1 MPVPIS
7 DLNIQEKFKTSD
19 KKPTAKPHEAELAH
33 SGAPPPDTRIAA
45 LADTL
50 RSSTFTGEVLRI
62 LVNRLRHP
70 ERAYTNRELE
80 MLLLLTLALERA
92 GMWP

>member
-19 KKPTAKPHEAELAH
+19 KKHTI
-33 SGAPPPDTRIAA
+33 DRIAA

-50 RSSTFTGEVLRI
+50 RSPTFTGEVLRV

-70 ERAYTNRELE
+70 ERAYTSKELE